1 MCVVYLYRLAAIR
14 IYGYTV
20 FVAVTKRKSNSVIF
34 KLPANSSK
42 VKMTIMLDS
51 TVKKLAQLYAIEH
64 DMTLQDVV
72 EKALKK
78 ILL

>member
-1 MCVVYLYRLAAIR
+1 MAA
-14 IYGYTV
+14 V
-20 FVAVTKRKSNSVIF
+20 KRKSNTITL
-34 KLPANSSK
+34 KLPANSTK

-51 TVKKLAQLYAIEH
+51 TIKKLAQLYAIEH